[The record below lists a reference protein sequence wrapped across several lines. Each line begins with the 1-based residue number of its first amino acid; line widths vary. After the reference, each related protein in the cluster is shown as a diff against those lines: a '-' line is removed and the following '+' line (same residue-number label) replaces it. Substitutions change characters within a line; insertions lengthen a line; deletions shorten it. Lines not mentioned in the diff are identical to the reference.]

1 MKKFSELL
9 RVDLNLTQDRRLQSR
24 QRLNIPFNKGVNS
37 IDLIYDEKGIL
48 TSVDIEY
55 RTDDL

>member
-1 MKKFSELL
+1 MKKQNELL
-9 RVDLNLTQDRRLQSR
+9 RVDLNLTQDRRLQPR
-24 QRLNIPFNKGVNS
+24 QRLNIPWNKGVNW

-55 RTDDL
+55 RTEDL